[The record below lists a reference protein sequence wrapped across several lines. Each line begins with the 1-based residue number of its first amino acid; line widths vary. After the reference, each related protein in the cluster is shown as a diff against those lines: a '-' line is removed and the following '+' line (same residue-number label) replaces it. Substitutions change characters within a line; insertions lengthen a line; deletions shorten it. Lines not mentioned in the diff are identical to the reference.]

1 MNVGNT
7 KLRDMIVGVFVLLG
21 LGAVA
26 YLSFSIGGAGYSGDG
41 MTIYAVFD
49 QVADLKTRAPVQ
61 IAGVK
66 VGQVV
71 DVALDDTYRAKVT
84 MTVNATLEL
93 PVDSSAGIMTAGLLG
108 DRYVQIELGAE
119 DAVLVDGD
127 QIGYTE
133 PAMLLERVIG
143 KALYNFNNKD
153 D

>member
-1 MNVGNT
+1 VNVGNT
-7 KLRDMIVGVFVLLG
+7 KLRDMIVGLFVLLG
-21 LGAVA
+21 LGAIA

-71 DVALDDTYRAKVT
+71 SVELDDTYRAKVT
-84 MTVNATLEL
+84 MMVNSDLEL
-93 PVDSSAGIMTAGLLG
+93 PIDSSAGVMTSGLLG

-119 DAVLVDGD
+119 DAILVDGD
-127 QIGYTE
+127 QVGYTE
-133 PAMLLERVIG
+133 SAMLLERVIG

>member
-1 MNVGNT
+1 VNVGNT
-7 KLRDMIVGVFVLLG
+7 KLRDMIVGLFVLLG
-21 LGAVA
+21 LGAIA

-66 VGQVV
+66 VGQVMSV
-71 DVALDDTYRAKVT
+71 ELDDTYRAKVT
-84 MTVNATLEL
+84 MTVNADLEL
-93 PVDSSAGIMTAGLLG
+93 PVDSSAGVMTSGLLG

-119 DAVLVDGD
+119 DAILVDGD
-127 QIGYTE
+127 QVGYTE
-133 PAMLLERVIG
+133 SAMLLERVIG

>member
-1 MNVGNT
+1 VNVGNT
-7 KLRDMIVGVFVLLG
+7 KLRDMIVGLFVLLG
-21 LGAVA
+21 LGAIA

-49 QVADLKTRAPVQ
+49 QVADLKPRAPVQ

-66 VGQVV
+66 VGQVIGV
-71 DVALDDTYRAKVT
+71 ELDDTYRAKVT
-84 MTVNATLEL
+84 MTVNANLEL
-93 PVDSSAGIMTAGLLG
+93 PVDSSAGIMTSGLLG

-119 DAVLVDGD
+119 DDVLVDGD
-127 QIGYTE
+127 QVGYTE
-133 PAMLLERVIG
+133 SAMLLERVIG